1 MTTMEFPKQ
10 AQTPAATPESET
22 EILKNRIRELEVAL
36 LKEQTESAEVI
47 AHFQKQLERLGIDPL
62 TETGNRLT
70 FDHELDQALKMIHRE
85 ILKEISLIFIDLDHF
100 KNVNDTQGHL
110 AGDEVLK
117 KVAGLLKSVLRET
130 DILTRYG
137 GDEFAVLLPNTDE
150 NGAKIIAE
158 KLRATLEN
166 DADLKGFGITASLG
180 VCSTDVSNVVDP
192 KTLTD
197 RADTAAYASKE
208 RGRNQVSVYE
218 EGIKMKEGKI

>member
-1 MTTMEFPKQ
+1 MEFPKQ
-10 AQTPAATPESET
+10 AQTPVATPEGET
-22 EILKNRIRELEVAL
+22 EILENRIRELEAAL

-70 FDHELDQALKMIHRE
+70 FDHELDQSLKMIRRE

-137 GDEFAVLLPNTDE
+137 GDEFAVLLQNTDE
-150 NGAKIIAE
+150 NGSKIIAE

-166 DADLKGFGITASLG
+166 DEDLKGFGITASLG
-180 VCSTDVSNVVDP
+180 VCSTDVSNVVDS

-218 EGIKMKEGKI
+218 EGMKMKEGKI